1 MDPFIELLKII
12 IPALIVFLTSFYLLK
27 NFLDN
32 EIRKKMM
39 ELKGANK
46 ELLTPIRLQAY
57 ERVVLFLERISPNS
71 LVMRVNRPT
80 LSSKQLH
87 VELVAAVRT
96 EFEHNLSQQIY
107 MSTGAW
113 DMVKNAKEEITKLIN
128 LVAMKVPENTPG
140 GELAQ
145 LIVDSASKLNKLPT
159 TLAIEYIKKEIG
171 QTF

>member
-12 IPALIVFLTSFYLLK
+12 IPAVIVFLTSFYVIK

-32 EIRKKMM
+32 STKKKML
-39 ELKGANK
+39 EIKGASK
-46 ELLTPIRLQAY
+46 DLITPIRLQAY

-71 LVMRVNRPT
+71 LVMRINRPT
-80 LSSKQLH
+80 LSAKQLH
-87 VELVAAVRT
+87 TELVIAIRT

-113 DMVKNAKEEITKLIN
+113 DMVKNAKEEITKLVN
-128 LVAMKVPENTPG
+128 LVSMKIPETAPA

-145 LIVDSASKLNKLPT
+145 LLVEASSKISKLPT
-159 TLAIEYIKKEIG
+159 ALAIEYIKKEIG

>member
-32 EIRKKMM
+32 EARKRVL

-46 ELLTPIRLQAY
+46 DLLTPIRLQAY

-71 LVMRVNRPT
+71 LVMRVSRPT
-80 LSSKQLH
+80 MSSKQLH
-87 VELVAAVRT
+87 AELIVTIRT

-107 MSTGAW
+107 MSAGAW
-113 DMVKNAKEEITKLIN
+113 EMVKNAKEEITKLVN
-128 LVAMKVPENTPG
+128 LVAMKVPENSPG

-145 LIVDSASKLNKLPT
+145 LLVEAASKYTKMPT
-159 TLAIEYIKKEIG
+159 ALAIEYIKKEIG

>member
-12 IPALIVFLTSFYLLK
+12 IPAIIVFLTSFYLLK

-32 EIRKKMM
+32 ETRKKMM
-39 ELKGANK
+39 ELKSANK

-71 LVMRVNRPT
+71 LVMRINRPT

-87 VELVAAVRT
+87 LELVAAVRT

-145 LIVDSASKLNKLPT
+145 LIVDSASKLSKLPT